1 MLVGIGKDMKFK
13 AFFGLVL
20 ITAVIGFQLQSVA
33 QDAPQ
38 VQCGIADINVDSQ
51 STVDGGQMVGKLL
64 DKVQGLTDYQ
74 YDCSQ
79 VSWRTGK
86 PKEAA
91 AKFYFKKPGM
101 VRIEVVSQDFRN
113 GSIIVRQADGIIK
126 AAGGGLLHAM
136 QMTLDENSRM
146 LRLPNGTSAVKS
158 DFASL
163 ISGLQ
168 SKLANGA
175 VCKVT
180 KAPVSATTLHGDDS
194 VVVIDV
200 FEGPDKNVRTERL
213 LVNPHSFIPVEWAYF
228 NNGKILSTVA
238 FKNLVT
244 NKGVSDSTFKL

>member
-1 MLVGIGKDMKFK
+1 MKFK
-13 AFFGLVL
+13 AFLSLAILL
-20 ITAVIGFQLQSVA
+20 IAVSSQMQLAA

-38 VQCGIADINVDSQ
+38 VQCAIANIEMDDQ
-51 STVDGGQMVGKLL
+51 STVDGSQMVGKLL
-64 DKVQGLTDYQ
+64 DKVQGLNDYQ

-101 VRIEVVSQDFRN
+101 IRIEVVSQDFRN
-113 GSIIVRQADGIIK
+113 GSIIIKQADGTIK

-146 LRLPNGTSAVKS
+146 LRLPSGTSAVKS

-175 VCKVT
+175 VCKAS
-180 KAPVSATTLHGDDS
+180 KAAIPANTLRGDGS

-200 FEGPDKNVRTERL
+200 FEGPDKSIRTERL
-213 LVNPHSFIPVEWAYF
+213 LVNPHTFIPVEWAYF
-228 NNGKILSTVA
+228 SAGKILSTVA
-238 FKNLVT
+238 FKNLVV
-244 NKGVSDSTFKL
+244 NKGVSDSNFKL